1 MSRVHNKWIALL
13 LTLAMVC
20 LSLGGSVVASA
31 ESSVGQVTGLKAGMA
46 SSTSINLS
54 WNSMDEASGYQLWR
68 STSKD
73 SGYISIKSLTSN
85 TTSNGYALGYGETV
99 YYKVRAYRLTESGDR
114 VYGEFSSPVSVT
126 NNYTPPKA
134 QKVTGLTGKMASS
147 TQISLSWDKQGL
159 VSGYQLWRSTSSRDS
174 GYISIKSIT
183 SNTTSNGY
191 SLSAGETVYYK
202 VRAYVDVNGE
212 RVYGE
217 FSDPISVT
225 NTAPV
230 IKAQKVTGLKGS
242 MASSTKINL
251 SWDKQEGLS
260 GYQVWRSTT
269 SRDSGYISIKSI
281 TTNVTE
287 NGYSLQPG
295 KTVYYK
301 VRGYVIK
308 GGERVYGEFSD
319 PIAVTNSASSKDLVK
334 VQNFTAKLNTS
345 TGRVNMT
352 WTAQSVATGYQLMYS
367 TSPNGELKGIK
378 STGKNISSDYTGVTP
393 SVGQT
398 WYYRLR
404 AYFDESDGSRTYGEF
419 SDAVAVTNSGT
430 TVQVGKVTGISAR
443 VASSTQIALSWT
455 AQSEADGYQLW
466 RSSNRDS
473 GYISIKSFAGNSTT
487 TGYTLQVGESVY
499 FKVRAYVDVSG
510 QRVYGE
516 YSEPIGVSQNG
527 TATTVTQVTGLT
539 GKMLNSNTI
548 SLTWNAQAGVRG
560 YQVWRSELP
569 DSGFVSIKTITTNTT
584 ENTYTLA
591 EGSSVFYKVRA
602 LTDDASGNRIYG
614 EFSEVLEVRN
624 GDLVTVPAVVTGL
637 KGSVSGANEITL
649 TWTKQVGVS
658 GYQIWRSTDKDSG
671 YISVKSIVP
680 NINNTVTNFELGFK
694 ETVYYKVRAFVV
706 NAAGGYTY
714 GAFSEPA
721 AVTNSSTS
729 GDLRKVTNFTAKL
742 DANSSKVSLS
752 WTAQANATGY
762 QLLYS
767 TTINGAYTGIK
778 STGKNI
784 SSDTTAVI
792 PEPGK
797 TWYYRLRAYIEDGKG
812 NRIYGEYSDAVE
824 ISNLGIPQN
833 LKVVTATD
841 KAFQLS
847 WTAVSGATGYLVYY
861 STAENGTYALAQTV
875 TGTTVTV
882 NISSAQPN
890 TTYYFKVGAYRMD
903 GTVQQRGTVSAP
915 VSVKTADGIVINAV
929 NHYTSVDL
937 SWNHVAAYNG
947 YVVYRKTATGSYAL
961 LSGSLGFNG
970 TDWTFT
976 DTTAVPNNSYIYSV
990 VGYTEQDGNKV
1001 YATVG
1006 TYAKAVGTW
1015 LPGGTMSSAKATAG
1029 SNSSV
1034 TMKLRWSDKLDIS
1047 IWDIQYS
1054 TLPTTGFTSLI
1065 TVQDP
1070 NPEVELEY
1078 LSYDYTNS
1086 VLTAGKTYYFRVR
1099 PGVVKDGVT
1108 YYGSWSTGMVSA
1120 YVPSITAR
1128 DITVGS
1134 TTQSVL
1140 LYVSNGGNQSMGIG
1154 GSAVYYPLGA
1164 SYGGYSM
1171 SGAGGTVGAGSAAT
1185 LTFNYTDLAS
1195 HYRNSSSSLSFTFT
1209 SGGST
1214 YRVIATGSDS
1224 TAWTLE

>member
-13 LTLAMVC
+13 LALVMVC
-20 LSLGGSVVASA
+20 LPMGGSVVASA
-31 ESSVGQVTGLKAGMA
+31 ENSVGQVTGLKASMA
-46 SSTSINLS
+46 SATSISLS
-54 WNSMDEASGYQLWR
+54 WNPMDEASGYQLWR

-73 SGYISIKSLTSN
+73 SGYASMKSLTANS
-85 TTSNGYALGYGETV
+85 TTNGYALGYGETV

-114 VYGEFSSPVSVT
+114 VYGEFSSPVAVT
-126 NNYTPPKA
+126 NNQTAPKA
-134 QKVTGLTGKMASS
+134 EKVTGLTGKMTSGS
-147 TQISLSWDKQGL
+147 TISLSWDKQSR
-159 VSGYQLWRSTSSRDS
+159 VSGYQLWRSTSGRDS
-174 GYISIKSIT
+174 GYTAMKSVT
-183 SNTTSNGY
+183 ANSTTNSY
-191 SLSAGETVYYK
+191 TLSAGETIYYK
-202 VRAYVDVNGE
+202 VRAYVDVDGE
-212 RVYGE
+212 RIVGE
-217 FSDPISVT
+217 FSDPIAVT
-225 NTAPV
+225 NSAPV
-230 IKAQKVTGLKGS
+230 IKAEKVTGLKGW
-242 MASSTKINL
+242 MISSSRIGL

-260 GYQVWRSTT
+260 GYQVWRST
-269 SRDSGYISIKSI
+269 SRDTGYTGIKSI
-281 TTNVTE
+281 TASTTDNA
-287 NGYSLQPG
+287 YSLLPG

-301 VRGYVIK
+301 VRGYVIRN
-308 GGERVYGEFSD
+308 GERIYGEFSD
-319 PIAVTNSASSKDLVK
+319 PIAVTNSASGKDLVK
-334 VQNFTAKLNTS
+334 VTNFTAKLNANAGIVS
-345 TGRVNMT
+345 MT
-352 WTAQSVATGYQLMYS
+352 WTSQSVATGYQLMYS

-378 STGKNISSDYTGVTP
+378 STGKNISSDTTSMIP
-393 SVGQT
+393 AKGQT

-404 AYFDESDGSRTYGEF
+404 AYFDEGDGSRTYGEF
-419 SDAVAVTNSGT
+419 SDAVAVTNTGAS
-430 TVQVGKVTGISAR
+430 VQVGKVTGITAR
-443 VASSTQIALSWT
+443 VASSTQIALTWT
-455 AQSEADGYQLW
+455 EMPGVSGYQLW
-466 RSSNRDS
+466 RSSSQNS
-473 GYISIKSFAGNSTT
+473 GYVGLKSFQGNSTT
-487 TGYTLQVGESVY
+487 NAYTLKVGETIY
-499 FKVRAYVDVSG
+499 YKVRAYVDVGG

-516 YSEPIGVSQNG
+516 FSEPIGVSQNG
-527 TATTVTQVTGLT
+527 TATTVTKVTGLT
-539 GKMLNSNTI
+539 GKLINDSTI
-548 SLTWNAQAGVRG
+548 SLTWDAQAGVRG

-584 ENTYTLA
+584 ENVYKLA
-591 EGSSVFYKVRA
+591 EGSSVFFKVRA
-602 LTDDASGNRIYG
+602 LTDDESGNRIYG
-614 EFSEVLEVRN
+614 EFSEVVEVRN
-624 GDLVTVPAVVTGL
+624 GSLVTVPAVVTGL
-637 KGSVSGANEITL
+637 KGSISGSDQISL

-658 GYQIWRSTDKDSG
+658 GYQIWRSTNRDSG
-671 YISVKSIVP
+671 YVGIKSITP
-680 NINNTVTNFELGFK
+680 NINSTVNTYELGFK
-694 ETVYYKVRAFVV
+694 ETVYYKVRAFVQ
-706 NAAGGYTY
+706 NAAGERTY
-714 GAFSEPA
+714 GAYSDPVA
-721 AVTNSSTS
+721 ITNNANAN
-729 GDLRKVTNFTAKL
+729 DLGKVMNFAAKL
-742 DANSSKVSLS
+742 DANSTKISMS

-762 QLLYS
+762 QLVYS
-767 TTINGAYTGIK
+767 TSLNGSILGIK
-778 STGKNI
+778 STGKNV
-784 SSDTTAVI
+784 SSETTAMI
-792 PEPGK
+792 PKPGA
-797 TWYYRLRAYIEDGKG
+797 TWYYRVRAYIEDGKG
-812 NRIYGEYSDAVE
+812 NRIYGPYSDAVA
-824 ISNLGIPQN
+824 ISNLGTPQN

-847 WTAVSGATGYLVYY
+847 WSAVSGAVGYLVYY

-875 TGTTVTV
+875 ASTTVTV
-882 NISSAQPN
+882 NISSAKPN

-903 GTVQQRGTVSAP
+903 GTVQQRGPVSAP
-915 VSVKTADGIVINAV
+915 VSVKTADGIVIDAV

-937 SWNHVAAYNG
+937 SWNNVAAYNG

-1001 YATVG
+1001 YASVG
-1006 TYAKAVGTW
+1006 TYSKAVGTW

-1034 TMKLRWSDKLDIS
+1034 TMQLRWADKLDIS

-1108 YYGSWSTGMVSA
+1108 YYGSWSTGIVGA

-1140 LYVSNGGNQSMGIG
+1140 LYVSNGGNQSMSIG

-1171 SGAGGTVGAGSAAT
+1171 SGVGGTVGAGSAAT
-1185 LTFNYTDLAS
+1185 LTFNYADLAS

-1214 YRVIATGSDS
+1214 YRVIATGSNS